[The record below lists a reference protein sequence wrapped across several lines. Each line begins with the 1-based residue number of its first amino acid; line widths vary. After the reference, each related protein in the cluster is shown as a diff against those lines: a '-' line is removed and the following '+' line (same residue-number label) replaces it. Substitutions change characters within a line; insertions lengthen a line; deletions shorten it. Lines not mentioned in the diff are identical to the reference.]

1 MTTDQKGA
9 VADAAVALAA
19 IKLGAHVYRP
29 ISDSGRAD
37 LILDIASK
45 LFRVQCKWVPLRGG
59 WIPIPF
65 QSCRRGPEG
74 FVRRVYTVDEIDA
87 LVAYCQALDRCFWL
101 PIQRFAASP
110 AIRLRLA
117 PSRNNQ
123 RLRIN
128 WADDFDFAARLSDLG
143 AVAQLGEH

>member
-1 MTTDQKGA
+1 LD
-9 VADAAVALAA
+9 VA
-19 IKLGAHVYRP
+19 
-29 ISDSGRAD
+29 GR
-37 LILDIASK
+37 
-45 LFRVQCKWVPLRGG
+45 LFRVQCKWVPLRDD

-74 FVRRVYTVDEIDA
+74 FLRGVYTADEVDAIA
-87 LVAYCQALDRCFWL
+87 AYCQALDRCFWL
-101 PIQRFAASP
+101 PIQRFPGSP
-110 AIRLRLA
+110 SIRLRVTPA
-117 PSRNNQ
+117 RNNQ